1 MDIIHGLSILNCFI
15 TFGDVDTSNRLNIL
29 NPTYINEVVNIEI
42 KDSYKNLINT
52 AKVQFTRQITAK
64 TAQKNDFG
72 EREIKLVGENGIFK
86 RGQRIKIQLWYSEI
100 EGDETNK
107 KTMFDGYIT
116 SIIADNPFTL
126 ECEDMG
132 YILKQTA
139 LSAIKTDAKGTKLND
154 FCEKILLKDT
164 GLSLHPATKEMNM
177 EIGQIVYPQSCT
189 AADILNRFKKWG
201 IMAYIR
207 NYNGIPHLALG
218 RTMFSVNTSE
228 SLLKDM
234 PATPYDI
241 YFDEH
246 VADDNLR
253 ISKLD
258 ANLLALEAIALYPDN
273 SMFKATIRRNPKDNS
288 KFQVINESKISK
300 NQLKNGY
307 LSEYDKESNL
317 TNKVGSQN
325 SKIDLSAYNVR
336 TYHEY
341 NVNRD
346 TLVKNAEAAF
356 SEISQT
362 GIEGDL
368 VVFGDYGLTA
378 GCKVKLTDNLNPER
392 NGTYVVSEVV
402 TTFGTHGYRQKL
414 KIPYKLSDK

>member
-1 MDIIHGLSILNCFI
+1 MDIVHGLSILNCFI
-15 TFGDVDTSNRLNIL
+15 TFGDTDPNNKLNII

-42 KDSYKNLINT
+42 KDSYKTIINV
-52 AKVQFTRQITAK
+52 ANVQFTRQITTK
-64 TAQKNDFG
+64 TSQKNEFG
-72 EREIKLVGENGIFK
+72 EREVRLVGENGVFK

-107 KTMFDGYIT
+107 KTMFDGFIT
-116 SIIADNPFTL
+116 GIVADNPFTL
-126 ECEDMG
+126 KCEDMG

-139 LSAIKTDAKGTKLND
+139 LSAIKTDSKGTKLND
-154 FCEKILLKDT
+154 FCENILLKGT
-164 GLSLHPATKEMNM
+164 GIELHPATKEMNM
-177 EIGQIVYPQSCT
+177 EVGQIVYPQSCT

-201 IMAYIR
+201 IMAYMR
-207 NYNGIPHLALG
+207 NYNGVPHLALG
-218 RTMFSVNTSE
+218 RTMFSVNSSE

-234 PATPYDI
+234 PATPYEI

-246 VADDNLR
+246 VADDNLK

-273 SMFKATIRRNPKDNS
+273 SMYKATIRRDPKDNS
-288 KFQVINESKISK
+288 KFQVINETKISK
-300 NQLKNGY
+300 NQLKNTL
-307 LSEYDKESNL
+307 LSEHDKNTNL
-317 TNKVGSQN
+317 TNLVGTQN
-325 SKIDLSAYNVR
+325 NKINLSAYNVR

-346 TLVKNAEAAF
+346 TLVKNAQAAF

-368 VVFGDYGLTA
+368 VIFGDYGLSS
-378 GCKVKLTDNLNPER
+378 GCKVRLTDNLNPER
-392 NGTYVVSEVV
+392 NGTYVISEVV
-402 TTFGTHGYRQKL
+402 TTFGTHGYRQRL

>member
-1 MDIIHGLSILNCFI
+1 MDIIHGLCILNCII
-15 TFGDVDTSNRLNIL
+15 TFGDADPNNKFNIL

-42 KDSYKNLINT
+42 KDSYKTLINT

-64 TAQKNDFG
+64 TSQKNEHG
-72 EREIKLVGENGIFK
+72 EREVKLVGEDGLFK

-100 EGDETNK
+100 DGDDTNK

-116 SIIADNPFTL
+116 GIMADNPFTL

-139 LSAIKTDAKGTKLND
+139 LPAIKTDAKGTKLND

-164 GLSLHPATKEMNM
+164 GIELHPGTKEMNM
-177 EIGQIVYPQSCT
+177 EVGQIVYPQSCT
-189 AADILNRFKKWG
+189 AADILNRFKRWG
-201 IMAYIR
+201 IMAYMR

-218 RTMFSVNTSE
+218 RTFFSINTSE

-246 VADDNLR
+246 VADDNLK

-258 ANLLALEAIALYPDN
+258 ANLIAVEAIALYPDN
-273 SMFKATIRRNPKDNS
+273 SMYKITIRRDPKDNS
-288 KFQVINESKISK
+288 KFQVVNETKITK
-300 NQLKNGY
+300 NQLKNTM
-307 LSEYDKESNL
+307 LSEIDKNSNL
-317 TNKVGSQN
+317 SNMVGSQN
-325 SKIDLSAYNVR
+325 NKIDLSAYNVR
-336 TYHEY
+336 TFHEY
-341 NVNRD
+341 NVNRA
-346 TLVKNAEAAF
+346 TLIKNVQARF

-368 VVFGDYGLTA
+368 VIFGDYGLSS

-402 TTFGTHGYRQKL
+402 TTFGTQGYRQKL